1 MMKGYL
7 TTFLALSLSIF
18 IGFILLLTQGAL
30 RNGEKVRLECAVDT
44 AMNATLGEYH
54 IGLFETYD
62 LLYVDTSYLVHGP
75 CKEHL
80 EERLSYYIKGN
91 LQIPWGW
98 ISLDKVEITS
108 METAVAD
115 FGASMRKQAITY
127 IQDKGEVHQWQ
138 VLPCVEVLRFLD
150 EGDPFTEWGGLMESI
165 TGMEL
170 PKIQNE
176 EGIWEEVPL
185 LNPADAIFSLA
196 GSDIFYLAK
205 VDLKQVSANC
215 IHLENYISHR
225 QPENTR
231 SINRTYTEDENA
243 YLNYLFEKLGNFH
256 NPASGALLSCQ
267 LEYVVCGKESDRE
280 NVYEVGK
287 RLFRMR
293 FTDNVSCAFSDGYLR
308 AEAEL
313 LADTLQA
320 VQLNPVF
327 REPVVKSIL
336 YACAFL
342 ETVNDIRN
350 LCQGKTVPITKSSH
364 NMSIESVLTGT
375 TYESDGGGGL
385 SYQEYLAGMLLLTDE
400 KQLNLRV
407 LDIMEME
414 MRKRDGNEHFSMDWC
429 VERYEFEIS
438 AQSNF
443 GDVWNIKRKCGYF

>member
-30 RNGEKVRLECAVDT
+30 RNGEKVRLECAVNT

-62 LLYVDTSYLVHGP
+62 LLYVDTSYLVHAP

-80 EERLSYYIKGN
+80 AERLRYYIKGN

-98 ISLDKVEITS
+98 ISLDNVEITAL
-108 METAVAD
+108 ETAAAD
-115 FGASMRKQAITY
+115 FGSSMRNQAITY
-127 IQDKGEVHQWQ
+127 IHDKGENHQWQ
-138 VLPCVEVLRFLD
+138 VLPYIEVLRLLD
-150 EGDPFTEWGGLMESI
+150 GGDPLAEWNGLMESI
-165 TGMEL
+165 AGMEL

-185 LNPADAIFSLA
+185 LNPADAIFSLS

-205 VDLKQVSANC
+205 VDLKKVSANRV
-215 IHLENYISHR
+215 HLENYISHR
-225 QPENTR
+225 QPENTG
-231 SINRTYTEDENA
+231 SVNRTYIQDENA
-243 YLNYLFEKLGNFH
+243 YLNYLSEKFGNFH
-256 NPASGALLSCQ
+256 NPASESLLSCQ
-267 LEYVVCGKESDRE
+267 LEYIVCGKASDRE

-293 FTDNVSCAFSDGYLR
+293 FTDNVSCAFSDGHLR

-313 LADTLQA
+313 LVDTLQA
-320 VQLNPVF
+320 VQLNPTF

-350 LCQGKTVPITKSSH
+350 LYHGKTVPITKSSH
-364 NMSIESVLTGT
+364 NMSIESVLSGT
-375 TYESDGGGGL
+375 TYEGDGGEGL
-385 SYQEYLAGMLLLTDE
+385 SYQEYLAGMLLLLDE
-400 KQLNLRV
+400 KQLNLKV
-407 LDIMEME
+407 MDLMEME
-414 MRKRDGNEHFSMDWC
+414 MRKRDGNEQFSMDWC
-429 VERYEFEIS
+429 VERYEFEVS
-438 AQSNF
+438 SKNNF
-443 GDVWNIKRKCGYF
+443 GDMWNMKRKCGYF